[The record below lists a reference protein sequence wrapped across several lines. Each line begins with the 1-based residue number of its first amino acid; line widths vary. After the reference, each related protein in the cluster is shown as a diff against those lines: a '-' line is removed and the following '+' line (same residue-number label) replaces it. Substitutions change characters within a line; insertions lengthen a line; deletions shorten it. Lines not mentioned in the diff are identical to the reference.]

1 VGGFIKNSGKRFLVW
16 SIRGSIITFTET
28 LKTKEIA
35 AIDPVNLRKRLAV
48 LEIT

>member
-1 VGGFIKNSGKRFLVW
+1 MERAVRW
-16 SIRGSIITFTET
+16 SNGESIITFSET